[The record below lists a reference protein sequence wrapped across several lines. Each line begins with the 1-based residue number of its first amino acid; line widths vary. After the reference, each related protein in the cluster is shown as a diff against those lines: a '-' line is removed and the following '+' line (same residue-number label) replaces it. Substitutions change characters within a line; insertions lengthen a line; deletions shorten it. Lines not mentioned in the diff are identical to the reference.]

1 LASILDFRIAG
12 IHVQKH
18 SVISYGLIHHKLQF
32 DMVVSFAIGGMTL
45 RCGAG
50 RIGTGGGSMRQ
61 ALSHAASHA

>member
-1 LASILDFRIAG
+1 
-12 IHVQKH
+12 
-18 SVISYGLIHHKLQF
+18 LQF
-32 DMVVSFAIGGMTL
+32 DMVVSFAIGGMTP